1 MTGRFICLL
10 PAGLAILL
18 AACGAAAPVA
28 SSPPPPSVASAVAT
42 ASAPALPALT
52 GPAAVAVRYFDLV
65 NRGDASGVATLFTD
79 DAVFIG
85 AAPCEVTT
93 FCKGTAAIAK
103 RVEAAAAAHSKLTL
117 VGTPQVAGTLVFLRW
132 EVRSDPIQK
141 AGLERRLVV
150 GNVVVLGDKIGVFAA
165 QDDLSDA
172 QTVKFDTAQQQ
183 AQASASPASSGAKTD
198 PAAVVQRYIDA
209 LNRGDATAA
218 AAVYADN
225 AVNVS
230 SSCASKAPCATPA
243 DIAKQ
248 IQTSIAG
255 HMKVTLG
262 DPLVAGNVVQFH
274 PEVRNDAVTAA
285 GVGAIRAFDT
295 WTIAGDKAV
304 GHVALFDLSDAQ
316 TLKFLLFQAQK

>member
-1 MTGRFICLL
+1 MITPTRVL
-10 PAGLAILL
+10 AAAASLAIL
-18 AACGAAAPVA
+18 ASACGVAPVA

-42 ASAPALPALT
+42 ASAPASPALT

-103 RVEAAAAAHSKLTL
+103 RVEAAAAGHSKLTL
-117 VGTPQVAGTLVFLRW
+117 VGTPLVAGTLVFLRW
-132 EVRSDPIQK
+132 EVRSDSIQR

-172 QTVKFDTAQQQ
+172 QTLKFGTAQQQ

-218 AAVYADN
+218 AAVFADT
-225 AVNVS
+225 AVNIS
-230 SSCASKAPCATPA
+230 GSCPSKAPCKTPA
-243 DIAKQ
+243 DILKQ

-255 HMKVTLG
+255 HWKVTLG
-262 DPLVAGNVVQFH
+262 DPLVAGNVVQFR

-285 GVGAIRAFDT
+285 GVGSIRAFDT
-295 WTIAGDKAV
+295 WTIAGDKVV
-304 GHVALFDLSDAQ
+304 GHIALFDLSDVQ
-316 TLKFLLFQAQK
+316 TLKFFQAQK

>member
-1 MTGRFICLL
+1 MITPTRVL
-10 PAGLAILL
+10 AAAASLAIL
-18 AACGAAAPVA
+18 ASACGVAPVA

-42 ASAPALPALT
+42 ASVPASPALT

-103 RVEAAAAAHSKLTL
+103 RVEAAAAGHSKLTL
-117 VGTPQVAGTLVFLRW
+117 VGTPLVAGTLVFLRW
-132 EVRSDPIQK
+132 EVRSDPVQR

-172 QTVKFDTAQQQ
+172 QTLKFGTAQQQ

-218 AAVYADN
+218 AVFADT
-225 AVNVS
+225 AVNIS
-230 SSCASKAPCATPA
+230 GSCTSKAPCKTPA
-243 DIAKQ
+243 DILKQ

-255 HMKVTLG
+255 HWKVTLG
-262 DPLVAGNVVQFH
+262 DPLVAGNVVQFR

-285 GVGAIRAFDT
+285 GVGSIRAFDT

-304 GHVALFDLSDAQ
+304 GHIALFDLSDAQ
-316 TLKFLLFQAQK
+316 TLKFFQAQK

>member
-1 MTGRFICLL
+1 MITPTRVL
-10 PAGLAILL
+10 AAAASLAIL
-18 AACGAAAPVA
+18 ASACGVAPVA

-42 ASAPALPALT
+42 ASAPASPALT

-103 RVEAAAAAHSKLTL
+103 RVEAAAAGHSKLTL
-117 VGTPQVAGTLVFLRW
+117 VGTPLVAGTLVFLRW
-132 EVRSDPIQK
+132 EVRSDPIQR

-172 QTVKFDTAQQQ
+172 QTLKFGTAQQQ

-198 PAAVVQRYIDA
+198 PAPVVQRYIDA

-218 AAVYADN
+218 AAVFADT
-225 AVNVS
+225 AVNIS
-230 SSCASKAPCATPA
+230 GSCPSKAPCKTPA
-243 DIAKQ
+243 DILKQ

-255 HMKVTLG
+255 HWKVTLG
-262 DPLVAGNVVQFH
+262 DPLVAGNVVQFR

-285 GVGAIRAFDT
+285 GVGSIRAFDT

-304 GHVALFDLSDAQ
+304 GHIALFDLSDAQ
-316 TLKFLLFQAQK
+316 TLKFFQAQK